1 MLQKVFDALQLNK
14 LDEAE
19 LLLKEII
26 RSDSNNPDALHLMG
40 IVCGMQGR
48 PEDALLLLNQCLE
61 ITPDNPLLHFNIA
74 KAFSSLQKDQE
85 AIKHHLKAVEL
96 DPSNQDAWLNYG
108 RSLDNLR
115 QREEALACYERAL
128 ELKPDLMEAWF
139 NKGKICGELKRY
151 EDALCA
157 YITAYQLRPTEPFL
171 LGIIQHYKMLICDWQ
186 DLEGLYLKVQQD
198 LRNLEKVVEP
208 FGFQGIS
215 RSESDLLLAA
225 KIFVETR
232 FPATK
237 VNSIKSIESGE
248 RKIRIAYLCGE
259 FRDQAT
265 SVLMTGVY
273 ECHDQS
279 HFEVYALDNGW
290 NDGGRLR
297 PRMEKAFKE
306 MIDISSMT
314 DQSVIELIQDLKID
328 ILVNLN
334 GYFGEARQNI
344 FAHHAAPI
352 QVNYLGFPGTLGA
365 EYMDYLIADSLVIPP
380 ESRPFYSEK
389 IAYLPNT
396 YQANDSK
403 RMIADQ
409 KFSRKELGL
418 PESGFIFCCFNNNYK
433 ITPET
438 FDGWMRILKAVDGSV
453 LWLIEDNAPAVRNLK
468 AEAFKRG
475 ISPDRI
481 IFASRLPL
489 PEHLA
494 RHQVADLF
502 LDTLPYN
509 AHTTA
514 SDALWAE
521 LPVLTCVGNTFP
533 GRVAASLLNAI
544 GLNELITFSQ
554 EEYESLAIALANH
567 PQKLQQIKDRLHANR
582 LTKPLFNTPLFT
594 KHLESAYTKM
604 YERYQAHLVPDHIS
618 IEAE

>member
-1 MLQKVFDALQLNK
+1 MLQKVFDALQSNK
-14 LDEAE
+14 LGEAE
-19 LLLKEII
+19 LLLKGIVQLEPH
-26 RSDSNNPDALHLMG
+26 NPEALHLMG
-40 IVCGMQGR
+40 IVHGMQGR
-48 PEDALLLLNQCLE
+48 PDDALIFLNQCLE
-61 ITPDNPLLHFNIA
+61 FTPDNPLLHFNIA
-74 KAFSSLQKDQE
+74 KAFSSLQRESD
-85 AIKHHLKAVEL
+85 AIQHHLKAVEL
-96 DPSNQDAWLNYG
+96 DPVNQDAWLNYG

-115 QREEALACYERAL
+115 QREDALDCYERAIA
-128 ELKPDLMEAWF
+128 LKPDLMEAWF

-151 EDALCA
+151 EEALHA
-157 YITAYQLRPTEPFL
+157 YITAYQLRPSEPFL
-171 LGIIQHYKMLICDWQ
+171 LGIILHYKMLICDWQ
-186 DLEGLYLKVQQD
+186 DLEGLCLKVQQD
-198 LRNLEKVVEP
+198 IRNHEKVVEP

-225 KIFVETR
+225 KLFVETR

-237 VNSIKSIESGE
+237 TTSIRAIESGE

-265 SVLMTGVY
+265 SVLMAGVY
-273 ECHDQS
+273 ESHDHQR
-279 HFEVYALDNGW
+279 FDVYALDNGW
-290 NDGGRLR
+290 NDGGKLR

-306 MIDISSMT
+306 IINISHMT
-314 DQSVIELIQDLKID
+314 DQLVIQLIQDLKID

-344 FAHHAAPI
+344 FAHHVAPI

-365 EYMDYLIADSLVIPP
+365 EYMDYIIADSFVIPP
-380 ESRPFYSEK
+380 ESRQFYVEK
-389 IAYLPNT
+389 VAYLPNT

-403 RMIADQ
+403 RVIADQ
-409 KFSRKELGL
+409 KLTRKELGL
-418 PESGFIFCCFNNNYK
+418 PESGFIFCSFNNSYK

-438 FDGWMRILKAVDGSV
+438 FDGWMRILKAVDASI

-468 AEAFKRG
+468 SEALKRG

-481 IFASRLPL
+481 IFATRLPL

-494 RHQVADLF
+494 RHQVANLF

-521 LPVLTCVGNTFP
+521 LPVVTCVGDTFP

-544 GLNELITFSQ
+544 GLNELITYSQ
-554 EEYESLAIALANH
+554 EQYESLAIELATH
-567 PQKLQQIKDRLHANR
+567 PQKLQLIKNRLHANR
-582 LTKPLFNTPLFT
+582 LTKPLFNTALFT
-594 KHLESAYTKM
+594 KHLEAAYTQM
-604 YERYQAHLVPDHIS
+604 YQRYREHLVPDHIA
-618 IEAE
+618 IEAD